1 MLFVQ
6 KSSSA
11 LPGLVLGDVIEGLL
25 AEISIVQEHVLAKP
39 YSFVTAESINHA
51 LKKPRGGR
59 D

>member
-11 LPGLVLGDVIEGLL
+11 LPGLVLGDVIEDLL
-25 AEISIVQEHVLAKP
+25 TGMSIVQERVLAKP
-39 YSFVTAESINHA
+39 YSCVTAESINHA
-51 LKKPRGGR
+51 IKKPRGGR